1 MFPLCKVMAIE
12 TSSLP
17 IKMNKLFFVFL
28 IISFNAFAD
37 GISDL
42 NAFVNNIS
50 SMSSEFSQVV
60 LDKKGL
66 KLQDV
71 EGVMLFKRPNKFRWD
86 YLKPYQN
93 QIISDGDRLYMYDQD
108 LRQVSINPIAKVAG
122 STPLLIIAGKNIEKY
137 FMLKNLDDR
146 VNYEDSQNIKW
157 VEATPRE
164 ESTGFSKVILGL
176 TENKLS
182 VMKIVDAFEHTTT
195 ISFKNAK
202 YNVTLV
208 DNDFL
213 FKLPTGVDVVQNG
226 VLSNN
231 SPTSKPVN
239 KDAELIAFVTNWANA
254 WSAKDTEVYLSK
266 YAEDF
271 KTPNG
276 DALALWQA
284 TRKQK
289 ISSQGKILIEIEDIK
304 VTMKNENLARIQF
317 KQKYTSDKLTEDSN
331 KSLIVKKIDGEWF
344 IQEETSGK

>member
-1 MFPLCKVMAIE
+1 
-12 TSSLP
+12 
-17 IKMNKLFFVFL
+17 MNKIFFAFL
-28 IISFNAFAD
+28 IFSFNVLAD

-42 NAFVNNIS
+42 NAFVNNVS

-93 QIISDGDRLYMYDQD
+93 QIISDGDRLFMYDQD

-137 FMLKNLDDR
+137 FTLRNI
-146 VNYEDSQNIKW
+146 EDQVANEMNQNIKW
-157 VEATPRE
+157 VEAVPKE
-164 ESTGFSKVILGL
+164 EGAGFSKVILGL

-202 YNVTLV
+202 YNVSLV

-226 VLSNN
+226 VASNN
-231 SPTSKPVN
+231 SSSTKPTNN
-239 KDAELIAFVTNWANA
+239 KDAELIAFANSWVSA
-254 WSAKDTEVYLSK
+254 WSAKDIGVYLSK

-284 TRKQK
+284 SRKQK
-289 ISSQGKILIEIEDIK
+289 ISSQGKILVEIEDIK

-331 KSLIVKKIDGEWF
+331 KSLLVKKIDGKWL

>member
-1 MFPLCKVMAIE
+1 
-12 TSSLP
+12 
-17 IKMNKLFFVFL
+17 MNKIFFAFL
-28 IISFNAFAD
+28 ILSFNVIAD

-42 NAFVNNIS
+42 NAFVNNVS

-93 QIISDGDRLYMYDQD
+93 QIISDGDRLFMYDQD

-122 STPLLIIAGKNIEKY
+122 STPLLIIAGRNIEKY
-137 FMLKNLDDR
+137 FTLRNI
-146 VNYEDSQNIKW
+146 EDQVANEMNQNIKW
-157 VEATPRE
+157 VEAVPKE
-164 ESTGFSKVILGL
+164 EGAGFSKVILGL

-226 VLSNN
+226 VASNN
-231 SPTSKPVN
+231 SSSTKPTNN
-239 KDAELIAFVTNWANA
+239 KDAELIAFANSWVSA
-254 WSAKDTEVYLSK
+254 WSAKDIGVYLSK

-284 TRKQK
+284 SRKQK
-289 ISSQGKILIEIEDIK
+289 ISSQGKILVEIEDIK
-304 VTMKNENLARIQF
+304 VSMKNENLARIQF

-331 KSLIVKKIDGEWF
+331 KSLLVKKIDGKWL

>member
-1 MFPLCKVMAIE
+1 
-12 TSSLP
+12 
-17 IKMNKLFFVFL
+17 MNKIFFAFL
-28 IISFNAFAD
+28 ILSTNVFAD

-42 NAFVNNIS
+42 NAFVNNVS

-93 QIISDGDRLYMYDQD
+93 QIISDGDRLYLYDQD

-137 FMLKNLDDR
+137 FTLRNI
-146 VNYEDSQNIKW
+146 EDPVANEMNQSIKW
-157 VEATPRE
+157 VEAVPKE
-164 ESTGFSKVILGL
+164 EGAGFSKVILGL

-182 VMKIVDAFEHTTT
+182 VMKIVDAFEHITT

-213 FKLPTGVDVVQNG
+213 FKFPTGVDVVQNG
-226 VLSNN
+226 IATNN
-231 SPTSKPVN
+231 TSLASIKN
-239 KDAELIAFVTNWANA
+239 KDEELIDFANAWARA
-254 WSAKDTEVYLSK
+254 WSAKDVDLYLSK

-276 DALALWQA
+276 DALTLWQA
-284 TRKQK
+284 LRKQK
-289 ISSQGKILIEIEDIK
+289 ISSQGKILVEIEDIK

-317 KQKYTSDKLTEDSN
+317 KQRYTSDKLTEESS
-331 KSLIVKKIDGEWF
+331 KLLLVKKTNGKWF
-344 IQEETSGK
+344 IQEEASGK

>member
-1 MFPLCKVMAIE
+1 
-12 TSSLP
+12 
-17 IKMNKLFFVFL
+17 MNKIFFAFL
-28 IISFNAFAD
+28 ILSFNVLAD
-37 GISDL
+37 GILDL
-42 NAFVNNIS
+42 NTFVNNVS
-50 SMSSEFSQVV
+50 SMSSEFNQVV

-93 QIISDGDRLYMYDQD
+93 QIISDGDRLFMYDQD

-137 FMLKNLDDR
+137 FTLRNI
-146 VNYEDSQNIKW
+146 EDQVANEMNQNIKW
-157 VEATPRE
+157 VEAVPKE
-164 ESTGFSKVILGL
+164 EGAGFSKVILGL

-182 VMKIVDAFEHTTT
+182 VMKIIDAFEHTTM

-202 YNVTLV
+202 YNAILV

-226 VLSNN
+226 VASNN
-231 SPTSKPVN
+231 SSSTKPTNN
-239 KDAELIAFVTNWANA
+239 KDAELIAFANSWVSA
-254 WSAKDTEVYLSK
+254 WSAKDIGVYLSK

-284 TRKQK
+284 SRKQK
-289 ISSQGKILIEIEDIK
+289 ILSQGKILVEIEDIK
-304 VTMKNENLARIQF
+304 VSMKNENLAHIQF

-331 KSLIVKKIDGEWF
+331 KSLLVKKIDGKWL

>member
-1 MFPLCKVMAIE
+1 
-12 TSSLP
+12 
-17 IKMNKLFFVFL
+17 MNKIFFAFL
-28 IISFNAFAD
+28 ILSTNVFAD

-42 NAFVNNIS
+42 NAFVNNVS

-93 QIISDGDRLYMYDQD
+93 QIISDGDRLFMYDQD

-137 FMLKNLDDR
+137 FTLRNI
-146 VNYEDSQNIKW
+146 EDPVANEMNQSIKW
-157 VEATPRE
+157 VEAVPKE
-164 ESTGFSKVILGL
+164 EGAGFSKVILGL

-182 VMKIVDAFEHTTT
+182 VMKIVDAFEHITT

-213 FKLPTGVDVVQNG
+213 FKFPTGVDVVQNG
-226 VLSNN
+226 IATNN
-231 SPTSKPVN
+231 TSLASIKN
-239 KDAELIAFVTNWANA
+239 KDEELIDFANAWARA
-254 WSAKDTEVYLSK
+254 WSAKDVDLYLSK

-276 DALALWQA
+276 DALTLWQA
-284 TRKQK
+284 LRKQK
-289 ISSQGKILIEIEDIK
+289 ISSQGKILVEIEDIK

-317 KQKYTSDKLTEDSN
+317 KQRYTSDKLTEESS
-331 KSLIVKKIDGEWF
+331 KLLLVKKTNGKWF
-344 IQEETSGK
+344 IQEEASGK

>member
-1 MFPLCKVMAIE
+1 
-12 TSSLP
+12 
-17 IKMNKLFFVFL
+17 MNKIFFAFL
-28 IISFNAFAD
+28 ILSFNVIAD

-42 NAFVNNIS
+42 NAFVNNVS

-93 QIISDGDRLYMYDQD
+93 QIISDGDRLFMYDQD

-137 FMLKNLDDR
+137 FTLRNI
-146 VNYEDSQNIKW
+146 EDQVANEMNQNIKW
-157 VEATPRE
+157 VEAVPKE
-164 ESTGFSKVILGL
+164 EGAGFSKVILGL

-182 VMKIVDAFEHTTT
+182 VMKIVDAFEHITT

-226 VLSNN
+226 IATNN
-231 SPTSKPVN
+231 ISLASIKN
-239 KDAELIAFVTNWANA
+239 KDVELIDFANAWARA
-254 WSAKDTEVYLSK
+254 WSAKDVDLYLSK

-284 TRKQK
+284 SRKQK
-289 ISSQGKILIEIEDIK
+289 ISSQGKILVEIEDIK

-317 KQKYTSDKLTEDSN
+317 KQKYTSDKLTEESS
-331 KSLIVKKIDGEWF
+331 KLLLVKKTNGKWF
-344 IQEETSGK
+344 IQEEASGK

>member
-1 MFPLCKVMAIE
+1 
-12 TSSLP
+12 
-17 IKMNKLFFVFL
+17 MNKIFFAFL
-28 IISFNAFAD
+28 ILSFNVLAD
-37 GISDL
+37 GILDL
-42 NAFVNNIS
+42 NAFVNNVS

-93 QIISDGDRLYMYDQD
+93 QIISDGDRLFMYDQD

-137 FMLKNLDDR
+137 FTLRNI
-146 VNYEDSQNIKW
+146 EDQVANEMNQNIKW
-157 VEATPRE
+157 VEAVPKE
-164 ESTGFSKVILGL
+164 EGAGFSKVILGL

-182 VMKIVDAFEHTTT
+182 VMKIIDAFEHTTT

-202 YNVTLV
+202 YNVILV

-226 VLSNN
+226 VASNN
-231 SPTSKPVN
+231 SSSTKPTNN
-239 KDAELIAFVTNWANA
+239 KDAELIAFANSWVSA
-254 WSAKDTEVYLSK
+254 WSAKDIGVYLSK

-284 TRKQK
+284 SRKQK
-289 ISSQGKILIEIEDIK
+289 ILSQGKILVEIEDIK
-304 VTMKNENLARIQF
+304 VSMKNENLARIQF

-331 KSLIVKKIDGEWF
+331 KSLLVKKIDGKWL

>member
-1 MFPLCKVMAIE
+1 
-12 TSSLP
+12 
-17 IKMNKLFFVFL
+17 MNKIFFAFL
-28 IISFNAFAD
+28 IFSFNVLAD

-42 NAFVNNIS
+42 NAFVNNVS

-93 QIISDGDRLYMYDQD
+93 QIISDGDRLFMYDQD

-122 STPLLIIAGKNIEKY
+122 STPLLIIAGRNIEKY
-137 FMLKNLDDR
+137 FTLRNI
-146 VNYEDSQNIKW
+146 EDQVANEMNQNIKW
-157 VEATPRE
+157 VEAVPKE
-164 ESTGFSKVILGL
+164 EGAGFSKVILGL

-202 YNVTLV
+202 YNVSLV

-226 VLSNN
+226 VASNN
-231 SPTSKPVN
+231 SSSKKPTNN
-239 KDAELIAFVTNWANA
+239 KDSELIAFANSWVSA
-254 WSAKDTEVYLSK
+254 WSAKDIGVYLSK

-284 TRKQK
+284 SRKQK
-289 ISSQGKILIEIEDIK
+289 ISSQGKILVEIEDIK
-304 VTMKNENLARIQF
+304 VSMKNENLARIQF

-331 KSLIVKKIDGEWF
+331 KSLLVKKIDGKWL

>member
-1 MFPLCKVMAIE
+1 
-12 TSSLP
+12 
-17 IKMNKLFFVFL
+17 MNKLIFAFL
-28 IISFNAFAD
+28 ILSFNVLAD

-122 STPLLIIAGKNIEKY
+122 STPLLIVAGKNIEKY
-137 FMLKNLDDR
+137 FTLKNLDD
-146 VNYEDSQNIKW
+146 DSNQNIKW
-157 VEATPRE
+157 VEAVPKE
-164 ESTGFSKVILGL
+164 ESAGFSKVILGL

-182 VMKIVDAFEHTTT
+182 VMKIVDAFEHITT
-195 ISFKNAK
+195 ISFKNVK
-202 YNVTLV
+202 YNVNLM

-213 FKLPTGVDVVQNG
+213 FKLPSGVDVVQAG
-226 VLSNN
+226 TISNN
-231 SPTSKPVN
+231 ASSTKAN
-239 KDAELIAFVTNWANA
+239 DKDADLIAFATGWANA
-254 WSAKDTEVYLSK
+254 WSTKDIDVYLSK
-266 YAEDF
+266 YAADF

-276 DALALWQA
+276 EALNLWQA
-284 TRKQK
+284 SRKQK
-289 ISSQGKILIEIEDIK
+289 ISSQGKILVEIEDIK

-317 KQKYTSDKLTEDSN
+317 KQKYSSDKLTEDSN
-331 KSLIVKKIDGEWF
+331 KNLLVKKIDGKWF
-344 IQEETSGK
+344 IQEETLVK

>member
-1 MFPLCKVMAIE
+1 
-12 TSSLP
+12 
-17 IKMNKLFFVFL
+17 MNKLFFAFL
-28 IISFNAFAD
+28 ILSFSVLAD

-108 LRQVSINPIAKVAG
+108 LRQVSINSIAKVAG

-137 FMLKNLDDR
+137 FTLKNIDDQ
-146 VNYEDSQNIKW
+146 VNNEGNQNIKW
-157 VEATPRE
+157 VEAVPKE
-164 ESTGFSKVILGL
+164 EGAGFSKVILGL

-213 FKLPTGVDVVQNG
+213 FKLPIGVDVVQNG
-226 VLSNN
+226 VASNN
-231 SPTSKPVN
+231 SPPTKPTNN
-239 KDAELIAFVTNWANA
+239 KDAELIAFANSWASA
-254 WSAKDTEVYLSK
+254 WSAKDIEVYLSK

-284 TRKQK
+284 SRKQK
-289 ISSQGKILIEIEDIK
+289 ISSQGKILVEIEDIK

-331 KSLIVKKIDGEWF
+331 KSLLVKRIDGKWL
-344 IQEETSGK
+344 IKEETSGK

>member
-1 MFPLCKVMAIE
+1 
-12 TSSLP
+12 
-17 IKMNKLFFVFL
+17 MNKLFFAFL
-28 IISFNAFAD
+28 ILSFNVLAD

-122 STPLLIIAGKNIEKY
+122 STPLLIVAGKNIEKY
-137 FMLKNLDDR
+137 FTLKNLDD
-146 VNYEDSQNIKW
+146 DSNQNIKW
-157 VEATPRE
+157 VEAVPKE
-164 ESTGFSKVILGL
+164 ESAGFSKVILGL

-182 VMKIVDAFEHTTT
+182 VMKIVDAFEHITT

-202 YNVTLV
+202 YNVNLM

-213 FKLPTGVDVVQNG
+213 FKLPSGVDVVQAG
-226 VLSNN
+226 TISNN
-231 SPTSKPVN
+231 ASSIKAN
-239 KDAELIAFVTNWANA
+239 DKDAELIAFATGWANA
-254 WSAKDTEVYLSK
+254 WSTKDIDVYLSK
-266 YAEDF
+266 YAADF

-276 DALALWQA
+276 EALNLWQA
-284 TRKQK
+284 SRKQK
-289 ISSQGKILIEIEDIK
+289 ISSQGKILVEIEDIK

-317 KQKYTSDKLTEDSN
+317 KQKYSSDKLTEDSN
-331 KSLIVKKIDGEWF
+331 KNLLVKKIDGKWF
-344 IQEETSGK
+344 IQEETLGK

>member
-1 MFPLCKVMAIE
+1 
-12 TSSLP
+12 
-17 IKMNKLFFVFL
+17 MNKIFFAFL
-28 IISFNAFAD
+28 IFSFNVLAD

-42 NAFVNNIS
+42 NAFVNNVS

-93 QIISDGDRLYMYDQD
+93 QIISDGDRLFMYDQD

-137 FMLKNLDDR
+137 FTLRNI
-146 VNYEDSQNIKW
+146 EDQVANEMNQNIKW
-157 VEATPRE
+157 VEAVPKE
-164 ESTGFSKVILGL
+164 EGAGFSKVILGL

-226 VLSNN
+226 VASNN
-231 SPTSKPVN
+231 SSSTKPTNN
-239 KDAELIAFVTNWANA
+239 KDSELIAFANSWVSA
-254 WSAKDTEVYLSK
+254 WSAKDIGVYLSK

-284 TRKQK
+284 SRKQK
-289 ISSQGKILIEIEDIK
+289 ISSQGKILVEIEDIK

-331 KSLIVKKIDGEWF
+331 KSLLVKKIDGKWL

>member
-1 MFPLCKVMAIE
+1 
-12 TSSLP
+12 
-17 IKMNKLFFVFL
+17 MNKLFFAFL
-28 IISFNAFAD
+28 ILSFSVLAD

-108 LRQVSINPIAKVAG
+108 LRQVSINSIAKVAG

-137 FMLKNLDDR
+137 FTLKNIDDQ
-146 VNYEDSQNIKW
+146 VNNEGNQNIKW
-157 VEATPRE
+157 VEAVPKE
-164 ESTGFSKVILGL
+164 EGAGFSKVILGL

-213 FKLPTGVDVVQNG
+213 FKLPIGVDVVQNG
-226 VLSNN
+226 VASNN
-231 SPTSKPVN
+231 SPPTKPTNN
-239 KDAELIAFVTNWANA
+239 KDAELIAFANSWVSA
-254 WSAKDTEVYLSK
+254 WSAKDIGVYLSK

-284 TRKQK
+284 SRKQK
-289 ISSQGKILIEIEDIK
+289 ILSQGKILVEIEDIK

-331 KSLIVKKIDGEWF
+331 KSLLVKKIDGKWL